1 MKKKEKKYR
10 IDSLLISK
18 GYAENKDEIKR
29 LILSRK
35 VRIGSDYVV
44 EKTTETFP
52 ENADL
57 NVDTK
62 CRYVSRGA
70 FKLLPSI
77 KKYTPDLKGKIGL
90 DVGASTGGF
99 TEVMLELGAKK
110 VYAVDSGTNQLHYK
124 LRSDSKVVVM
134 EKTNAKSLTVKDIP
148 EGADVLTMDV
158 SFISVRAIIPTLLK
172 LFSKNSFG
180 YILVKP
186 QFELPRELVEEGGVI
201 RTASLRQKAVNDVKT
216 YIADNTTWEV
226 IEVIPSPI
234 KGPKGNQEYI
244 LCIKIN
250 N

>member
-18 GYAENKDEIKR
+18 GYAENKEEVKR
-29 LILSRK
+29 LILGRK
-35 VRIGSDYVV
+35 VRIGSDCVV

-52 ENADL
+52 ESADL
-57 NVDTK
+57 NVDTQ

-70 FKLLPSI
+70 FKLLPAI
-77 KKYTPDLKGKIGL
+77 KKYTPDLKGEIGL
-90 DVGASTGGF
+90 DVGSSTGGF
-99 TEVMLELGAKK
+99 TEVMLELGAQK

-124 LRSDSKVVVM
+124 LRTDSRVVSM
-134 EKTNAKSLTVKDIP
+134 EKTNAKNLTVKDIP
-148 EGADVLTMDV
+148 EGIDVFTMDV
-158 SFISVRAIIPTLLK
+158 SFISVRVIIPSLLK
-172 LFSKNSFG
+172 LFSNNSFG

-201 RTASLRQKAVNDVKT
+201 RTAGLRQKAIDDVKT
-216 YIADNTTWEV
+216 FIADNTSWKVLEV
-226 IEVIPSPI
+226 ISSPI